1 MIRVEVQDYC
11 QSCLEFEPDVE
22 NPTLF
27 YAAFEVVEQT
37 DTVIRCKHR
46 TRCENIK
53 HYIDKENGGN
63 SMENIKRVGEGFTE
77 KDEYDA
83 YDISIKN
90 LRTEKPIHP

>member
-22 NPTLF
+22 NPTLL
-27 YAAFEVVEQT
+27 YAAFEVIEQT

-53 HYIDKENGGN
+53 RHIDKEKEKGGN
-63 SMENIKRVGEGFTE
+63 KTVERN
-77 KDEYDA
+77 
-83 YDISIKN
+83 N
-90 LRTEKPIHP
+90 N